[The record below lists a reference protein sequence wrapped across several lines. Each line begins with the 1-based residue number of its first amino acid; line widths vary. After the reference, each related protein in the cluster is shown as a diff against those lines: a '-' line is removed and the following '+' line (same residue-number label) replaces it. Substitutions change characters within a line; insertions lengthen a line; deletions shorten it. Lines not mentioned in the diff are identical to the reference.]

1 MLGDSAGYS
10 WSLLLENFVQKIV
23 SVSLPVSLGSLPSE
37 GHQNPQL
44 LPSLDFN
51 WTGTPLEGGGWRLKK
66 ILAFAPV
73 DVVSKKN
80 ILTVAVH
87 LSAEHYS
94 VHRVQ
99 GNTRQNRPEV
109 EPHETNNL
117 YEPLLHPD
125 CSLSS
130 HSTSAGSQILIL
142 KQHQHHFVGLYNQ
155 CCQHL
160 DAAVC
165 WALFLQIRSVI
176 SSVHETA
183 DGHSVGKHQL
193 VSRLLKQY
201 LIQCLLLDLP
211 INSQPGW
218 SLVSST
224 RQLGY
229 TLLFF
234 WLLLSWSVIVALG
247 LENDS
252 YFELCYGYLP

>member
-1 MLGDSAGYS
+1 MLDRTNRKLNPMRPTIFM
-10 WSLLLENFVQKIV
+10 SLCTWVC
-23 SVSLPVSLGSLPSE
+23 SC
-37 GHQNPQL
+37 
-44 LPSLDFN
+44 
-51 WTGTPLEGGGWRLKK
+51 
-66 ILAFAPV
+66 
-73 DVVSKKN
+73 
-80 ILTVAVH
+80 
-87 LSAEHYS
+87 
-94 VHRVQ
+94 
-99 GNTRQNRPEV
+99 
-109 EPHETNNL
+109 
-117 YEPLLHPD
+117 PD

-130 HSTSAGSQILIL
+130 HSTSAGGQILIV

-229 TLLFF
+229 TLHFNVFLTAFELVSHCGF
-234 WLLLSWSVIVALG
+234 WLGKWQLFWALLRVSSTIG
-247 LENDS
+247 LTHGIS
-252 YFELCYGYLP
+252 KLC